1 MKYLITPENTVDWA
15 KTTGYL
21 PVRESAQQGADWT
34 SFIKANEAYQAG
46 NAQYAYGFI
55 DVRLPGSF
63 AMKNAMQVELDK
75 MLYENATPAE
85 TLEAMSTKA
94 QEALDQAK

>member
-1 MKYLITPENTVDWA
+1 MDYHSLKQTKP
-15 KTTGYL
+15 
-21 PVRESAQQGADWT
+21 
-34 SFIKANEAYQAG
+34 YQAG